1 MFVDFR
7 SPEAP
12 QDIHCD
18 LCIIGAGAAG
28 ITLACALIDSGIQVC
43 LLESGGLENAEDIQA
58 LYDGA
63 SVGLANASPIGCRLR
78 YFGGTTNHWE
88 GWCAPLR
95 DIDFELRPWIPN
107 SGWPI
112 RKADLDPYYE
122 GAQEICQIGSV
133 GDDADTLQD
142 NTHHFP
148 EFAPDKATTRYFRFS
163 PPTRFGTVYRER
175 LDRAANVQV
184 VLYAN
189 TIGLETDESATEVR
203 SVRLRTLQGRSG
215 SVQARIVVLACGGME
230 NTRLL
235 LLSNQV
241 EHAGLG
247 NGSGLVGQYFMQHIE
262 GVVGRILAGNPKAL
276 AQAYSKYAEQGVGVR
291 AEISLSEPA
300 QRKHRILSSGFTIDA
315 SVVRGAGYKSL
326 RNLWVDL
333 KQGRWPKHFSDKL
346 LTVLTDMG
354 SIGDAIYK
362 QDQYYAQLYVRAEQ
376 SPNTHSRI
384 SLGEDRDP
392 FGLQKIKVDWQLSQF
407 DKHSIIEAT
416 HRIAEELG
424 RLQLGRIE
432 LAEWLTDDDSNWPQ
446 PLWGGCHHM
455 GTTRMS
461 DDAHTGVVNRNCR
474 LHTVTN
480 AYIAGSSVFPTAGY
494 VPPTLTIVA
503 LALRLADH
511 LKQEFRSAKDI

>member
-1 MFVDFR
+1 VFVDFR
-7 SPEAP
+7 SPETP
-12 QDIHCD
+12 QDIQCD

-28 ITLACALIDSGIQVC
+28 ITLACALIDTGIQVC
-43 LLESGGLENAEDIQA
+43 LLESGGLENAADIQA
-58 LYDGA
+58 LYEGD
-63 SVGLANASPIGCRLR
+63 SVSLENASPIGCRLR

-95 DIDFELRPWIPN
+95 NIDFEPRPWVPN

-112 RKADLDPYYE
+112 RKADLAPYYE
-122 GAQEICQIGSV
+122 RAQEICQIGYF
-133 GDDADTLQD
+133 DFTTDALQD
-142 NTHHFP
+142 TGLRFP
-148 EFAPDKATTRYFRFS
+148 EFAPDKAVTRHFQFS

-175 LDRAANVQV
+175 LERAANVQV
-184 VLYAN
+184 MLYAN
-189 TIGLETDESATEVR
+189 TIGLETDEPASEVR
-203 SVRLRTLQGRSG
+203 YVRLQTLQGRSG
-215 SVQARIVVLACGGME
+215 SVRARIVVLACGGME
-230 NTRLL
+230 NARLL

-241 EHAGLG
+241 AHAGLG
-247 NGSGLVGQYFMQHIE
+247 NSSGLVGQYFMQHIE
-262 GVVGRILAGNPKAL
+262 GMVGRILASDPEKL
-276 AQAYSKYAEQGVGVR
+276 ERIYSKYVKEGVGVR
-291 AEISLSEPA
+291 AEISLSEQA
-300 QRKHRILSSGFTIDA
+300 QRKHRILDSGFTIDA

-333 KQGRWPKHFSDKL
+333 KQGRWPNNFSTKL
-346 LTVLTDMG
+346 QTVLTDLG

-362 QDQYYAQLYVRAEQ
+362 QDQYDVQLYVRAEQ
-376 SPNTHSRI
+376 SPNAHSRI
-384 SLGEDRDP
+384 SLSEDRDP
-392 FGLQKIKVDWQLSQF
+392 FGLPKIKVDWQLSQF

-432 LAEWLTDDDSNWPQ
+432 LAEWLTDDDNTWPQ

-455 GTTRMS
+455 GTTRMT
-461 DDAHTGVVNRNCR
+461 DDTRTGVVDRNCR

-480 AYIAGSSVFPTAGY
+480 TYVVGSSVFPTAGY

-511 LKQEFRSAKDI
+511 LKQAFRPA